1 MKFKKPGGRSSFSG
15 FTLIEV
21 IIVLFIIGIAAGL
34 VGVWINRGSDSLEI
48 RKFTKE
54 ISAVLRYARTRA
66 AAEKK
71 IYCFS
76 IDKEKQALILF
87 TEEVDYK
94 NVAILMDKP
103 IPEDLQMALLDQD
116 EESSHVAF
124 FPRGNSTGGTISI
137 LNENGKGYWITINK
151 ITGKIDVVKTE

>member
-1 MKFKKPGGRSSFSG
+1 MRFKKPGGRPSSSG
-15 FTLIEV
+15 FTLIEI

-76 IDKEKQALILF
+76 IDKEKQSLILF

-103 IPEDLQMALLDQD
+103 IPEDLQMALLDRD